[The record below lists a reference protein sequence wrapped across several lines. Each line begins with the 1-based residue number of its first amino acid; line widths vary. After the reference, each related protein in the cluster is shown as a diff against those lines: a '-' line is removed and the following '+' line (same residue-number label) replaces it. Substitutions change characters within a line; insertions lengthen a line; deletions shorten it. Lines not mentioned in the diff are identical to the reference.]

1 MRSLILIAAAP
12 VFFLM
17 PSASRAQSWKEIGKT
32 ASNSVVLVD
41 TKSIKRMGD
50 SISVVLRSRFAKPD
64 GEGITG
70 TRTVATFNCPKQQ
83 ILVRENDSYAGT
95 HLVTKKVPGRP
106 GYGAVLGG
114 SLTGVAY
121 AYLCPK
127 KP

>member
-1 MRSLILIAAAP
+1 MRSLVVGAAAL
-12 VFFLM
+12 VFFLR
-17 PSASRAQSWKEIGKT
+17 PAVSRAQAWKEIGKT

-50 SISVVLRSRFAKPD
+50 SVSVVMRSRFAKPD

-70 TRTVATFNCPKQQ
+70 TRTIATFNCPKQQ
-83 ILVRENDSYAGT
+83 VLVKENDSYAGT
-95 HLVTKKVPGRP
+95 RLVTKKVPGRP